1 MLILPHPQLNENIMP
16 YSDKIKSTTAK
27 APKTLGNQLGRWAVH
42 LDYPVIHI
50 ANFTGAT
57 RQSIYNWFGGAE
69 VSPAYRERVKQ
80 LLDILQ
86 TSNTAE
92 EAMRKCLKIK

>member
-1 MLILPHPQLNENIMP
+1 MP

-86 TSNTAE
+86 TCNTAE